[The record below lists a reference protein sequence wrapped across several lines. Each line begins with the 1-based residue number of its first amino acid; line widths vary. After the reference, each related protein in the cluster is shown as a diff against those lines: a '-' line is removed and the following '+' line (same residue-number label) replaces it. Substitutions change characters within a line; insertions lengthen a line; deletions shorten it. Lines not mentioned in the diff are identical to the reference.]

1 MCVRHLSSKYPRF
14 FFVYLVAGTAKINA
28 PPTRLV
34 PIRLATV
41 FSSFISHSSQI
52 SEMVTTYSHTVSYP
66 SLCHGHV
73 RGFVV
78 WCRKKIC
85 GI

>member
-34 PIRLATV
+34 PIRLAAV

-52 SEMVTTYSHTVSYP
+52 SEMVATYSHTVPKSVP
-66 SLCHGHV
+66 RACARFCCV
-73 RGFVV
+73 MQE
-78 WCRKKIC
+78 KKL
-85 GI
+85 